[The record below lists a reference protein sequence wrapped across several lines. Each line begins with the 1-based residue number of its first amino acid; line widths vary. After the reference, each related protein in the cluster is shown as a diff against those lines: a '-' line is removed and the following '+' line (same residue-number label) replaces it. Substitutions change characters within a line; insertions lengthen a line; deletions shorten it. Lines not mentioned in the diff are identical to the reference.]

1 MKKVLL
7 RMNNENNYLMSNL
20 VLILIVMVTTVSCS
34 KSDNICEETNLCQT
48 KISQEIKD
56 LIYYKGEENSSI
68 VFLNVQGGPSTTLS
82 TDEVDTFFGGAF
94 NTTGIIMANV
104 KQAQMLNP
112 SILEGNDITLKQA
125 VNFNTESVEILHKII
140 KYFKDQGRTVYVL
153 GVSFG
158 VFLTQDLIAKK
169 GIDVADKYI
178 MVSGR
183 LDINEILWQ
192 GFAEGKEGGFING
205 VTPWLE
211 PTPHTNVVE
220 RNTLRLQA
228 GLGKNRYTQL
238 FNTINDLSN
247 LTYVYG
253 TIDEAVGSLTDEEVT
268 YLESKNTNI
277 ISGPYDHT
285 DTYESLVIQA
295 LIDAFDIKLNQ

>member
-1 MKKVLL
+1 MKNVLSK
-7 RMNNENNYLMSNL
+7 MKNQNYYSILSL
-20 VLILIVMVTTVSCS
+20 IIVLFITTSCS
-34 KSDNICEETNLCQT
+34 NSDENCQRIPDE
-48 KISQEIKD
+48 ISQEIKD
-56 LIYYKGEENSSI
+56 LIYFKGDEKASI
-68 VFLNVQGGPSTTLS
+68 ILLNAQGGPSTTLS

-94 NTTGIIMANV
+94 NTTDILMANV

-112 SILEGNDITLKQA
+112 SILEGNDITLDQA

>member
-1 MKKVLL
+1 MKNVLSKMKNQNYYSILSLIIVLL
-7 RMNNENNYLMSNL
+7 
-20 VLILIVMVTTVSCS
+20 ITTSCS
-34 KSDNICEETNLCQT
+34 NSDENCQRIPDE
-48 KISQEIKD
+48 ISQEIKD
-56 LIYYKGEENSSI
+56 LIYFKGDEKASI
-68 VFLNVQGGPSTTLS
+68 ILLNAQGGPSTTLS

-94 NTTGIIMANV
+94 NTTDILMANV

-112 SILEGNDITLKQA
+112 SILEGNDITLDQA